1 MLIPI
6 KELIES
12 STGANG
18 YVGDEIKNFIRNEK
32 INGSKMDFEQRLKNL
47 KERRSDIQAH
57 LDWNKTMSNSYDP
70 YNKNQVQSK
79 IEPTQNPQTLSNHI
93 ISKKIPQKD
102 LNNPYNKV
110 NNKLQNHSSKINI
123 KV

>member
-32 INGSKMDFEQRLKNL
+32 IRGSKMDFEQRLKNL
-47 KERRSDIQAH
+47 KERRLGIQAE

-70 YNKNQVQSK
+70 YNRNKDHVITKDN
-79 IEPTQNPQTLSNHI
+79 PTTPTVPVT
-93 ISKKIPQKD
+93 SKKILPKD
-102 LNNPYNKV
+102 QNNPYNQQTTKPKT
-110 NNKLQNHSSKINI
+110 KLNI
-123 KV
+123 KA

>member
-32 INGSKMDFEQRLKNL
+32 ISGSKMDFEQRLKNL
-47 KERRSDIQAH
+47 KERRLGIQAE

-70 YNKNQVQSK
+70 YNRNKENTITK
-79 IEPTQNPQTLSNHI
+79 DNPTTNVT
-93 ISKKIPQKD
+93 SKKILPKD
-102 LNNPYNKV
+102 QNNPYNQQTTRPKP
-110 NNKLQNHSSKINI
+110 KLNI
-123 KV
+123 KA

>member
-12 STGANG
+12 NGLASSGANG

-32 INGSKMDFEQRLKNL
+32 IRGSKMDFEQRLKNL
-47 KERRSDIQAH
+47 KARRSDIQAH
-57 LDWNKTMSNSYDP
+57 LDWNKTMMDTYDP
-70 YNKNQVQSK
+70 YSRNVPQ
-79 IEPTQNPQTLSNHI
+79 PTKDQTNI